1 MWVQVAK
8 YTYKDKYN
16 KKLLKLWELVYLY
29 VIMTLCCD
37 IDIKTNWQQAC
48 EITFDIDKD
57 KM

>member
-8 YTYKDKYN
+8 YAYKDKYN
-16 KKLLKLWELVYLY
+16 KKKLLKLWELVY

-37 IDIKTNWQQAC
+37 MDIKTNWQQAC
-48 EITFDIDKD
+48 EITFDKDKD